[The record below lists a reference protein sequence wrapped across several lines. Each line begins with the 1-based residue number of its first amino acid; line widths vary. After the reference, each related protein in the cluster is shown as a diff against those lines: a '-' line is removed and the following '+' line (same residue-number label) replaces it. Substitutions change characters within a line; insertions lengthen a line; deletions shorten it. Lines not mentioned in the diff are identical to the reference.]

1 MSLRKVKEKFENEQ
15 IDAAVLP
22 EIDRNLGV
30 NVKCEWRNEAM
41 KGKRER
47 ITEMNEQSEGMKEYK
62 SKQLLERKGR

>member
-1 MSLRKVKEKFENEQ
+1 
-15 IDAAVLP
+15 
-22 EIDRNLGV
+22 
-30 NVKCEWRNEAM
+30 M